1 MRFQAIITITLL
13 SSSTSAL
20 SVVAPN
26 CNRRT
31 ALIKGITAAVGI
43 VALPTIASAAEDN
56 VSLSEE
62 EMAAKVK
69 RKMELLG
76 RVSSNPEAAPM
87 SAMNIRSDV
96 NPEAGSNLRSR
107 SAIENAKVAL
117 EKQKEL
123 KNRSKAQKRDDLCE
137 MLGRGC

>member
-1 MRFQAIITITLL
+1 MRIQAIVTVAFL
-13 SSSTSAL
+13 SLSSTSAL
-20 SVVAPN
+20 SVAPN

-31 ALIKGITAAVGI
+31 ALINGIAAVGI
-43 VALPTIASAAEDN
+43 IALPTIAFAAEDN
-56 VSLSEE
+56 VSVSEE

-76 RVSSNPEAAPM
+76 RVQANPEAAPM
-87 SAMNIRSDV
+87 AAMQIRSDV

-107 SAIENAKVAL
+107 SSFENAKVAL
-117 EKQKEL
+117 EKQKEM
-123 KNRSKAQKRDDLCE
+123 KNRTKQQKRDDLCE